1 MRNIAVTLI
10 ILTIAAQVGCAR
22 KERDD
27 IYRNSMLSS
36 LPFVYKMPV
45 QQGNIVTRDMVD
57 QLQPGMNKAQV
68 RYLLGTPMLT
78 LPKTPTLLTFR
89 SISGKTLQ
97 NSGALDGVGDR
108 QPGRTFHRINAC
120 ARSRAKPPLPESAL
134 QSPYT
139 SSARLQKA
147 STSELAICPKTPP
160 NALSISGRKTRNPA
174 PIPPCRHPP
183 AAL

>member
-78 LPKTPTLLTFR
+78 DIFHSNRWDYTYTMRRGHQQMEKRPLTLFFQDDALIRIQGLPLKGEPPGDIEYPIEEELIVKVPDWEKKTGLFGR
-89 SISGKTLQ
+89 
-97 NSGALDGVGDR
+97 ALDAVGVER
-108 QPGRTFHRINAC
+108 ER
-120 ARSRAKPPLPESAL
+120 
-134 QSPYT
+134 
-139 SSARLQKA
+139 
-147 STSELAICPKTPP
+147 
-160 NALSISGRKTRNPA
+160 
-174 PIPPCRHPP
+174 
-183 AAL
+183 